1 VLPIHI
7 SGTHEVLGKG
17 SVVPHRHPV
26 EVRIGGPVS
35 NRRLREIAETGDGA
49 GAYRAVSD
57 FLRRTVAGLPLG
69 HKSPKERPD
78 SKPHEPARHQPREHA
93 HARQS

>member
-1 VLPIHI
+1 
-7 SGTHEVLGKG
+7 VLGKG
-17 SVVPHRHPV
+17 NVVPRHHPV
-26 EVRIGGPVS
+26 EVRIGGSIS
-35 NRRLREIAETGDGA
+35 NRRLREIAESGDGA

-78 SKPHEPARHQPREHA
+78 SKPQEPARHQHREHA